1 MHVPLSVNSFK
12 TFTRNAASDDS
23 IRRWQFRV
31 VIALIASILIPF
43 LTAWRGVRDG
53 RQRSAA
59 VATWG
64 IAILHDKFVMT
75 KRSSQFFCETLAIM
89 PAPLSSADAEKVR
102 TLRAASPLP
111 GWSAASRHDRQLDA
125 EFKSYEQ
132 AAGLPFRWLVISAYA
147 RLSQGDI
154 NIERNSAL
162 HDATG
167 IYGRVLVGRLVANIV
182 IVFAITLL
190 LLQSPFIFIAIRRRI
205 RVKRGQCPEC
215 AYPATGAACP
225 ECGSASTA
233 STTPTSA

>member
-1 MHVPLSVNSFK
+1 MPLSVNSFK

-64 IAILHDKFVMT
+64 IAILHDQFVMT
-75 KRSSQFFCETLAIM
+75 KRSSQFFCETLAII

-111 GWSAASRHDRQLDA
+111 GWSAANKHDRKLDA

-132 AAGLPFRWLVISAYA
+132 AAGLPFRWLVVATDVPQSE
-147 RLSQGDI
+147 GDI
-154 NIERNSAL
+154 NIELNSPL
-162 HDATG
+162 HDTTG
-167 IYGRVLVGRLVANIV
+167 IHGRVLVKRLIANIV
-182 IVFAITLL
+182 IVFALTLTL
-190 LLQSPFIFIAIRRRI
+190 MQLPHIFIAIRRRI
-205 RVKRGQCPEC
+205 RIKQGQCPEC

-225 ECGSASTA
+225 ECGCATA
-233 STTPTSA
+233 VNTTT